1 MQLDPQIRALLTS
14 IRRRIRQYIVADSL
28 LALLAL
34 LLVAFW
40 LGLAIDYLPVR
51 LGGTEMPRSAR
62 AVLLLAVGI
71 AIVVMIAKLLWGR
84 LRRPI
89 QDDSLALL
97 VERHHPELAGK
108 LVTAVQLTRPN
119 REGDAHE
126 PALLERVHAD
136 AVAAADSIQSS
147 RIFRWDP
154 IFRKVWLAVPLG
166 IAAIVFA
173 AVSPQ
178 AFGRAAGRLLLLSDS
193 PWPRQAALSMI
204 GVELPA
210 VTADEN
216 DAAPPMLKIFED
228 KVLRLPQGS
237 SGSLRVTAKAEGAIV
252 PDICTVY
259 YRTEDGTRGQ
269 ANMRRVGRVVDG
281 YQSFVLDGPPLA
293 GLAESVTLS
302 VRGLDSRLDDYRIEA
317 VPPPAITEMKIVS
330 TDPDYLKPDDATAPA
345 TRELDYQNG
354 LRIREGS
361 QVKLVGKTTTPLGRV
376 DVRMARGGE
385 TSTIDQATISSDAE
399 TFTIMLSDMREPAT
413 ITVVPEDK
421 TGISAQLPYRY
432 FLGVVIDDTPEV
444 EMRMAGIGTAVTP
457 IAKIPIRGKATDD
470 YGVDQARV
478 EIAKVTAPPPDDATV
493 EPKENGVANLEA
505 PAEGS
510 VATEPISADRDGN
523 FEVTLDLREMAEA
536 KRFLLDDP
544 ASASAGSAINL
555 FAEVTD
561 RYNLKGEHRV
571 KSELY
576 RLEVVTAERLLALL
590 ERRELA
596 LRARLEQAIDETR
609 GLRDSLDLLKR
620 DATTTPSLD
629 NATAQP
635 PTSEATPEPT
645 LETPSGTPSEPTT
658 GETPEELAT
667 RQEQVLR
674 LRAQQNGLQ
683 ATKTAEELSGIAA
696 SLDDLLLEM
705 QNNRVDSV
713 DRSERIGLG
722 VRDPLR
728 AIVAGDLAKLRTE
741 INEVESL
748 APNPPA
754 AAEKTGQAVQ
764 TAENVLLQLTAVLEK
779 MLDLESYNEILDMVR
794 ELIESQDGLLEE
806 TKKEQKRKTLDL
818 FE

>member
-1 MQLDPQIRALLTS
+1 VQLDPQLRALLAS

-34 LLVAFW
+34 VLVAFW
-40 LGLAIDYLPVR
+40 VGLAVDYLPVR

-62 AVLLLAVGI
+62 AVLLIAVGV
-71 AIVVMIAKLLWGR
+71 AVVVMTVKLLWGR
-84 LRRPI
+84 LQRPI

-126 PALLERVHAD
+126 PALLNRVHAE
-136 AVAAADSIQSS
+136 AAAAADSIQSN
-147 RIFRWDP
+147 RIFRWQP
-154 IFRKVWLAVPLG
+154 LLRKAWLAVPLG

-173 AVSPQ
+173 LISPQ

-193 PWPRQAALSMI
+193 PWPRQAALSML
-204 GVELPA
+204 GVELA
-210 VTADEN
+210 SISADEN
-216 DAAPPMLKIFED
+216 DVAPPKLMVFED
-228 KVLRLPQGS
+228 QTLRLPQGS
-237 SGSLRVTAKAEGAIV
+237 SGSLRVTAKADGAIV

-259 YRTEDGTRGQ
+259 YRTDDGTRGQ

-281 YQSFVLDGPPLA
+281 YQAFVLDGPPLA

-330 TDPDYLKPDDATAPA
+330 TDPGYLKPVDATAP
-345 TRELDYQNG
+345 TSRDSDYQNG

-361 QVKLVGKTTTPLGRV
+361 NVQLVGKSTIPLGRV
-376 DVRMARGGE
+376 DVRLVRSGSATATE
-385 TSTIDQATISSDAE
+385 QAAISKDGKSFTISIA
-399 TFTIMLSDMREPAT
+399 DMREPAT

-432 FLGVVIDDTPEV
+432 FLGVVIDDAPSV

-470 YGVDQARV
+470 YGIDQAKI
-478 EIAKVTAPPPDDATV
+478 EIAKVTAPPPDDATI
-493 EPKENGVANLEA
+493 EPKENGVAKLEEPVA
-505 PAEGS
+505 GS
-510 VATEPISADRDGN
+510 VATEAITIDRDGN
-523 FEVTLDLREMAEA
+523 FEVTLDLRAMSEA
-536 KRFLLDDP
+536 QRLLLDDP
-544 ASASAGSAINL
+544 ATAPAGAAVNL
-555 FAEVTD
+555 FAEVSD

-609 GLRDSLDLLKR
+609 GLRDSLDSLKR
-620 DATTTPSLD
+620 DATSPPELD
-629 NATAQP
+629 ESTAQGP
-635 PTSEATPEPT
+635 ATPAPATEP
-645 LETPSGTPSEPTT
+645 LDAENAASEPAST
-658 GETPEELAT
+658 EDQAT

-713 DRSERIGLG
+713 DRSERIGNG

-728 AIVAGDLAKLRTE
+728 AIVAGELAKLRAE
-741 INEVESL
+741 ITEVETL
-748 APNPPA
+748 APNPTA

-794 ELIESQDGLLEE
+794 ELIESQDSLLEE